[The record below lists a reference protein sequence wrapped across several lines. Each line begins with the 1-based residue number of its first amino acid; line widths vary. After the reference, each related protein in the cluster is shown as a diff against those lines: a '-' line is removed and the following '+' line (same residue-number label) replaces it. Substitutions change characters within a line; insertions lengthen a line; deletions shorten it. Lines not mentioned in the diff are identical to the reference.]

1 MSQYEIMPSLIQE
14 VTAERVRQ
22 IDKWGPQKD
31 ASPETWLM
39 IAGEEFGEICRAAHD
54 AIFEGSPADDMDQEI
69 VQLIAVLVAWREE
82 RLQGYSDVPAADM
95 VTR

>member
-22 IDKWGPQKD
+22 INKWGRQKD

-54 AIFEGSPADDMDQEI
+54 AIFEGSSADDMDQEI

-82 RLQGYSDVPAADM
+82 RLQGYSDVRAADT
-95 VTR
+95 VTG

>member
-1 MSQYEIMPSLIQE
+1 MPDYEIMPSLIQE

-22 IDKWGPQKD
+22 INKWGPMKD
-31 ASPETWLM
+31 ASPQTWLM

-54 AIFEGSPADDMDQEI
+54 AIFQGSADEDMDQEI

-82 RLQGYSDVPAADM
+82 RLQGRSDVPRAD
-95 VTR
+95 VIAG

>member
-1 MSQYEIMPSLIQE
+1 MSEYQIMPRLIQE

-22 IDKWGPQKD
+22 IEKWGSQKD

-54 AIFEGSPADDMDQEI
+54 AIFQGSPADNMDQEI

-82 RLQGYSDVPAADM
+82 RLQGHSDIPRKNAAAN
-95 VTR
+95 

>member
-1 MSQYEIMPSLIQE
+1 MSEYQIMPGLIQE

-22 IDKWGPQKD
+22 IKKWGSQKD

-54 AIFEGSPADDMDQEI
+54 AIFQGSPADDMDQEI
-69 VQLIAVLVAWREE
+69 IQLIAVLVAWREE
-82 RLQGYSDVPAADM
+82 RLQGYSYVPGIDAA
-95 VTR
+95 TG

>member
-1 MSQYEIMPSLIQE
+1 MLDYEIMPSLIEE

-22 IDKWGPQKD
+22 IEKWGSVKD
-31 ASPETWLM
+31 SSPETWLM

-54 AIFEGSPADDMDQEI
+54 AMFQGSSGEHMDQEI

-82 RLQGYSDVPAADM
+82 RMQGHSDIPRKNVVAG
-95 VTR
+95 